1 MSEVL
6 LSKKFRDFLRCRSA
20 SVEFLE
26 GTTYAGKTTV
36 GIMKFM
42 FRVAASPKKIHIVS
56 GLDTGTIEKN
66 IINKE
71 LGIIDVFGSRVE
83 YNNGGKGQYS
93 LPHIVF
99 RTGAEDKI
107 IYVDRKSV
115 V

>member
-83 YNNGGKGQYS
+83 YNMCSATTTKLAGKRLWAAS
-93 LPHIVF
+93 MAAFIST
-99 RTGAEDKI
+99 R
-107 IYVDRKSV
+107 
-115 V
+115 